1 MNKETSNMQR
11 QLRIIICLSIIAI
24 VFGCARS
31 KDRYPAPPEK
41 INVTAELNE
50 RAIQRERMLAEM
62 TRSQPGSGSY
72 RIGPNDVIDIKVFE
86 QTRMDTSTRV
96 GGNGRINFPP
106 LGEIQAAGLTERE
119 LENEIQS
126 RLRGSYIRDPHV
138 TVFTREI
145 QARTYGIIGAVNLAG
160 QYTSFGRMHLADLL
174 SRAGGLK
181 PEAGEVAYVIRFQEP
196 LDEEEDYTS
205 DTIKVDLDGLLVRG
219 DRQWNIPLEASDLV
233 NVPTAGTVFITGP
246 GIMKPGTYPLLNR
259 MTLQQLVDLA
269 EGLKFEGDRRILLVR
284 TNEMG
289 QKTVYNVNYNQL
301 RASRTEDIQLRAGD
315 KVIVDRTP
323 FKTALAVIGRGAAS
337 VLRVVVGFD
346 YRYNVNNEDEGSDN
360 GD

>member
-1 MNKETSNMQR
+1 MVA
-11 QLRIIICLSIIAI
+11 QLPRPMVVLPMALMLLL
-24 VFGCARS
+24 GCAHS
-31 KDRYPAPPEK
+31 KDKYPPPPLK

-50 RAIQRERMLAEM
+50 RAIKRENMLRQLTLAHPE
-62 TRSQPGSGSY
+62 SGSY

-86 QTRMDTSTRV
+86 QARMDASARV
-96 GGNGRINFPP
+96 GGNGMINFPP
-106 LGEIQAAGLTERE
+106 LGNLRAAGLTERE
-119 LENEIQS
+119 LENKIQDG
-126 RLRGSYIRDPHV
+126 LRGGYIRDPHV

-145 QARTYGIIGAVNLAG
+145 QARMYGIIGAVNLAG
-160 QYTSFGRMHLADLL
+160 QYSSFGRMHLADLI
-174 SRAGGLK
+174 SKAGGLK
-181 PEAGEVAYVIRFQEP
+181 PEAGEVAYVIRFQQPAGE
-196 LDEEEDYTS
+196 DEDSSE
-205 DTIKVDLDGLLVRG
+205 TIKVDLDGLLVRG

-233 NVPTAGTVFITGP
+233 NIPTAGTVFITGL
-246 GIMKPGTYPLLNR
+246 GIQKPGTYPLVNR

-284 TNEMG
+284 TSERG
-289 QKTVYNVNYNQL
+289 EKSIYNVNYNEL

-323 FKTALAVIGRGAAS
+323 FKTALAMTGRALAA

-346 YRYNVNNEDEGSDN
+346 YRYEVNNNDESSN